1 MSSQTVLQNKT
12 LNIPLPST
20 TALVAYFEKLEYTT
34 NIFISKVNVYF

>member
-20 TALVAYFEKLEYTT
+20 TALVAYFEYTT
-34 NIFISKVNVYF
+34 YIFFSKANVFF